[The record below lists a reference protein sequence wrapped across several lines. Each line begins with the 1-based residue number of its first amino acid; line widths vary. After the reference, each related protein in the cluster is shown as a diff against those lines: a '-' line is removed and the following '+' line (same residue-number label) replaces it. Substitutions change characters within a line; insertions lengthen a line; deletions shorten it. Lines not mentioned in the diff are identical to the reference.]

1 MKKILFSLLSFIL
14 VSVSSMAQVAIN
26 NDGSVPNTSAM
37 LDVKSTSMGML
48 VPRLTTVQRDAI
60 LSPATGLL
68 VFNTSTGAFDYYTG
82 TAWLKL
88 GSSPSAGTNIG
99 DMLVWDGSQWQPST
113 YLHYYADKDNDGLG
127 DLYSQTFATS
137 QPYGFVSNDC
147 DADDNDG
154 SSGGG
159 TPYLRF
165 PDADGDGYGDP
176 TRTPIYSCWIQ
187 PGYAIFLQDD
197 CDDSNAQVYPDA
209 PEYCDGLDNN
219 CNGQVDEK
227 STLYRDSDNDGYG
240 DLNNSILSCYPFP
253 PGYLMSSGDCNDQ
266 DFYTNPGIPF
276 EACDGIDNN
285 CDGQI
290 DEGSTYIFSDYDN
303 DGFGTMYS
311 NYMEWPC
318 GDPVPPGY
326 ASSFSDCDDYNS
338 GINPDATEICD
349 GLDNDCNGQIDDNV
363 STFNTFYADTDADGF
378 GDPDNTTTAIGCIP
392 PNGYV
397 NNQLD
402 CDDNNP
408 VIHPGMP
415 ESCNGVDDDCNGL
428 VDEGITADGFA
439 YYMDYDGDGYG
450 DEGYIVLLCYAQ
462 PGYSL
467 IAGDC
472 ADYDPAI
479 HPGATEICSN
489 GIDDN
494 CDGQIDESGCQ

>member
-1 MKKILFSLLSFIL
+1 MKNLILLLFLAIG
-14 VSVSSMAQVAIN
+14 MIARAQVAIN
-26 NDGSVPNTSAM
+26 ADGSAPNGSAM

-48 VPRLTTVQRDAI
+48 VPRLTTAQRDAI

-68 VFNTSTGAFDYYTG
+68 VFNISTGAFDYYTG

-88 GSSPSAGTNIG
+88 GTSPSAGINIG
-99 DMLVWDGSQWQPST
+99 DLLVWDGSLWQPST
-113 YLHYYADKDNDGLG
+113 FSHYYADKDNDGLG

-165 PDADGDGYGDP
+165 PDADEDGYGDP

-197 CDDSNAQVYPDA
+197 CDDSNARVYPDA

-240 DLNNSILSCYPFP
+240 DLNNAILSCYPFP
-253 PGYLMSSGDCNDQ
+253 PGYLMSPGDCNDQ

-318 GDPVPPGY
+318 SDTVPPGY
-326 ASSFSDCDDYNS
+326 ASSLSDCDDYNP

-392 PNGYV
+392 PNGYA

-402 CDDNNP
+402 CDDTNP
-408 VIHPGMP
+408 VIHPGVP

-462 PGYSL
+462 PGWSL
-467 IAGDC
+467 IGGDC
-472 ADYDPAI
+472 DDYNPAI
-479 HPGATEICSN
+479 NPGATEICD
-489 GIDDN
+489 GLDN
-494 CDGQIDESGCQ
+494 NCNGQIDESGCQ